1 MTERKGT
8 AERET
13 GETSVDVEFVI
24 DGDGD
29 GDAEVHTGIDFL
41 DHMLRAVAKHGM
53 FDMTV
58 EADGDLETGD
68 HHTVEDTAIVLGE
81 AFADAVGNGAGIE
94 RFGDRR
100 APLDEAVA
108 SAVVDVS
115 GRGQAFVSLDLERDS
130 VGDLTNEMVPH
141 FFGTFARNAGV
152 TLHVEAEG
160 ENDHHIVE
168 AAFKA
173 FALALDDATRHDER
187 RDGVPSTKGEL

>member
-1 MTERKGT
+1 MTKERTGT
-8 AERET
+8 AERDT
-13 GETSVDVEFVI
+13 GETSVSVEFVI
-24 DGDGD
+24 DGEGES
-29 GDAEVHTGIDFL
+29 EVDTGINFL
-41 DHMLRAVAKHGM
+41 DHMLRAVAKHGV
-53 FDMTV
+53 FDLTV

-68 HHTVEDTAIVLGE
+68 HHTVEDTAIVIGE
-81 AFADAVGNGAGIE
+81 AFGDAVGDGAGIE

-115 GRGQAFVSLDLERDS
+115 GRGQASVSLGLDRDS

-141 FFGTFARNAGV
+141 FFGSFARNAGV
-152 TLHVEAEG
+152 TLHVEADG
-160 ENDHHIVE
+160 ENDHHVVE
-168 AAFKA
+168 AAFKT

>member
-1 MTERKGT
+1 MTDERKGT
-8 AERET
+8 AERDT
-13 GETSVDVEFVI
+13 GETSVSVEFVI
-24 DGDGD
+24 DGEGES
-29 GDAEVHTGIDFL
+29 EVDTGINFL
-41 DHMLRAVAKHGM
+41 DHMLRAVAKHGL
-53 FDMTV
+53 FDLTV

-68 HHTVEDTAIVLGE
+68 HHTVEDTAIVIGS
-81 AFADAVGNGAGIE
+81 AFADAVGDGAGIE

-115 GRGQAFVSLDLERDS
+115 GRGQASVSLGLDRDS

-141 FFGTFARNAGV
+141 FFGSFARNAGV
-152 TLHVEAEG
+152 TLHVEADG
-160 ENDHHIVE
+160 ENDHHVVE

-173 FALALDDATRHDER
+173 FALGLDDATRHDER